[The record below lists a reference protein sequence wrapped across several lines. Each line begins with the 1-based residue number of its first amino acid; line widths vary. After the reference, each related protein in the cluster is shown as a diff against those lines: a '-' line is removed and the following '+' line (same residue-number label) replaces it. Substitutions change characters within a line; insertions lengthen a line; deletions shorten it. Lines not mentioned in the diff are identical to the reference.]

1 MDNKQINYAVTL
13 GNNVV
18 VIIKTGFNGTVYG
31 YENKYSILAKMI
43 NEQYGYSVVVA
54 DNPYDGNDPIEDAI
68 KEIEAKIS
76 TDCIIYYSGVSLG
89 ASIGAW
95 YGKDYPQI
103 KRMLLINAPLNINID
118 KAISGLEELEC
129 EKITL
134 VYGSFDSSYKYAK
147 GLKFNKPINVVIK
160 DGIDHNFS
168 QSMDEFMK
176 LPFEYLLK

>member
-1 MDNKQINYAVTL
+1 MNNKVINYAVTI
-13 GNNVV
+13 GNNTIVL
-18 VIIKTGFNGTVYG
+18 IKTGFNGTVCG
-31 YENKYSILAKMI
+31 YENKYSNLAKKI
-43 NEQYGYSVVVA
+43 NDQYGYSVVVA
-54 DNPYDGNDPIEDAI
+54 DNPYDGIDPIGDAI

-76 TDCIIYYSGVSLG
+76 KDFIIYYMGASLG

-118 KAISGLEELEC
+118 KTISGLGELEC

-134 VYGSFDSSYKYAK
+134 VYGTLDPSYNYAK